1 MADGSHDP
9 KRDIILDAAKE
20 VFLRYGFSRTTMDD
34 IARGAEISRPALY
47 LHFRNKGDIYRAL
60 AMRLLAH
67 GFDAAQKALHSDA
80 PFRQRLVSAMRR
92 GMFDLLDAVDCL
104 SARSRTHGRQ
114 GKPCRRCPRGLVRE
128 DGGAVRRGDHG
139 RGGRRTASISPPA
152 ASPPSCFAHALRHH
166 GGRQA
171 APASVFRANG
181 RDSATRAPARLRRRR
196 GIGGARLLGGAAAA
210 SFTSAHSSDFSLDA
224 LREQL
229 RPVRNAV
236 FGQALTDHEFVQKP
250 VVACQRPDLL

>member
-92 GMFDLLDAVDCL
+92 GMFDLLDAVTASPHGPELMDAKESHAADVLEGWCEKMEVL
-104 SARSRTHGRQ
+104 FAEAITAEAEANGVDLAARGFSAVMLSRMPCDIMEGIKLRPLSSADRMAEIEQLAHMLALAVSARS
-114 GKPCRRCPRGLVRE
+114 
-128 DGGAVRRGDHG
+128 
-139 RGGRRTASISPPA
+139 
-152 ASPPSCFAHALRHH
+152 
-166 GGRQA
+166 
-171 APASVFRANG
+171 
-181 RDSATRAPARLRRRR
+181 
-196 GIGGARLLGGAAAA
+196 
-210 SFTSAHSSDFSLDA
+210 
-224 LREQL
+224 
-229 RPVRNAV
+229 
-236 FGQALTDHEFVQKP
+236 
-250 VVACQRPDLL
+250 